1 MAVNTATACLS
12 DCLAG
17 VQLIQRGRRRSQVT
31 EPVIQWVVVNVV
43 DDARHLTKS
52 QKPDK
57 PMLKPSLRFAAM
69 ANGSDRVAAL
79 VSLPSV
85 TIDLFTKAFINPI
98 FAWLQ
103 AISPGTTAASCWH
116 CIALVRFPFSN
127 QSFFFVEDLKKDYI
141 SP

>member
-1 MAVNTATACLS
+1 
-12 DCLAG
+12 
-17 VQLIQRGRRRSQVT
+17 
-31 EPVIQWVVVNVV
+31 
-43 DDARHLTKS
+43 
-52 QKPDK
+52 
-57 PMLKPSLRFAAM
+57 
-69 ANGSDRVAAL
+69 
-79 VSLPSV
+79 LPSV
-85 TIDLFTKAFINPI
+85 TIDLFTKAFINLI